1 MHHVVNGNISQI
13 SDDNHPTK
21 VWKVQCNPGFE
32 LFGQDRIK
40 CRGGV
45 MTAKFPV
52 CASKW
57 SYWIP
62 LYISYDITK
71 KDSSAADKAISSNTT
86 EDIYHVSSFQ
96 QFIVHTTILPKLT
109 YWW

>member
-1 MHHVVNGNISQI
+1 MIFIEHKFSHFYFSDKCVMHHVVNGNISQI

-52 CASKW
+52 CASK
-57 SYWIP
+57 
-62 LYISYDITK
+62 
-71 KDSSAADKAISSNTT
+71 
-86 EDIYHVSSFQ
+86 
-96 QFIVHTTILPKLT
+96 
-109 YWW
+109 

>member
-52 CASKW
+52 CASK
-57 SYWIP
+57 
-62 LYISYDITK
+62 
-71 KDSSAADKAISSNTT
+71 
-86 EDIYHVSSFQ
+86 
-96 QFIVHTTILPKLT
+96 
-109 YWW
+109 

>member
-52 CASKW
+52 CASKCN
-57 SYWIP
+57 Y
-62 LYISYDITK
+62 
-71 KDSSAADKAISSNTT
+71 
-86 EDIYHVSSFQ
+86 
-96 QFIVHTTILPKLT
+96 
-109 YWW
+109 

>member
-1 MHHVVNGNISQI
+1 MSYYQTLRTQMRLKSLKYFHKNKSSHFYFPDKCVMHHVVNGNISQI

-52 CASKW
+52 CASKC
-57 SYWIP
+57 SY
-62 LYISYDITK
+62 
-71 KDSSAADKAISSNTT
+71 
-86 EDIYHVSSFQ
+86 
-96 QFIVHTTILPKLT
+96 
-109 YWW
+109 